1 MCGIYG
7 MAKSPQPLNN
17 KQLKKCRSILRSLA
31 ISSETRGTH
40 SSGLAVVG
48 DEQVIHKSLLP
59 SSKFVSTNEWSESMK
74 MMPGNNI
81 YLGHTRLATEGA
93 ITRENAHPFRV
104 GNTIGAHNGCLYN
117 MDELKVLLEKSCQV
131 DSQLI
136 FKSIEDSPNI
146 QEAVEYLDGDFALSF
161 VKDNMYVLNLCRE
174 ENRPLYACYI
184 SSLKTLFYASEES
197 FLEKALISQNLKSEI
212 WSLATNRL
220 YSFDIFK
227 FDEHSTNCEKID
239 FDYDSTKY
247 VWTSITSN
255 RYNQYF
261 GDGSSTSTDTI
272 SGDVIRDV
280 EDAGISRED
289 IFPIEDRY
297 ISRRWVRDN
306 TTAEWYWLTD
316 DNELILSSSLS
327 DEHWR
332 QVNEYYELEFLEE
345 DYWLDEDGNHI
356 HCDSE
361 GVLHPRLHLDGG
373 VVSSSKGEE
382 ISQMDILQNKMNN
395 EEDS

>member
-31 ISSETRGTH
+31 ISSESRGTH

-48 DEQVIHKSLLP
+48 DKQVIHKSLLP

-93 ITRENAHPFRV
+93 ITRENAHPFKV

-197 FLEKALISQNLKSEI
+197 FLEKALISQNLKAEI

-227 FDEHSTNCEKID
+227 FDEHSSNCEKID
-239 FDYDSTKY
+239 FDYDSTIY
-247 VWTSITSN
+247 SWPSITSQ
-255 RYNQYF
+255 RFDKYY
-261 GDGSSTSTDTI
+261 GDGSFTSTDTL

-280 EDAGISRED
+280 QEAGISKES

-332 QVNEYYELEFLEE
+332 QVNEYYELEFLQE
-345 DYWLDEDGNHI
+345 DYWLDENGNHI
-356 HCDSE
+356 HCDSK
-361 GVLHPRLHLDGG
+361 GVLHPRLHLNGG
-373 VVSSSKGEE
+373 VVSSS
-382 ISQMDILQNKMNN
+382 DIK

>member
-7 MAKSPQPLNN
+7 MAKSPQPLNS

-31 ISSETRGTH
+31 ISSESRGTH

-48 DEQVIHKSLLP
+48 DKQVIHKSLLP

-136 FKSIEDSPNI
+136 FKSIEDSPTI
-146 QEAVEYLDGDFALSF
+146 QDAVEYLDGDFALSF

-197 FLEKALISQNLKSEI
+197 FLEKALISQNLKAEI

-220 YSFDIFK
+220 YSFDIF
-227 FDEHSTNCEKID
+227 
-239 FDYDSTKY
+239 
-247 VWTSITSN
+247 
-255 RYNQYF
+255 
-261 GDGSSTSTDTI
+261 
-272 SGDVIRDV
+272 
-280 EDAGISRED
+280 
-289 IFPIEDRY
+289 
-297 ISRRWVRDN
+297 
-306 TTAEWYWLTD
+306 WL
-316 DNELILSSSLS
+316 LRAPSL
-327 DEHWR
+327 D
-332 QVNEYYELEFLEE
+332 
-345 DYWLDEDGNHI
+345 
-356 HCDSE
+356 
-361 GVLHPRLHLDGG
+361 
-373 VVSSSKGEE
+373 
-382 ISQMDILQNKMNN
+382 
-395 EEDS
+395 